1 MALFAMDDHRIVEWP
16 AGAAY
21 VIAATGEPSGA
32 AACFEKG
39 RSAARECR
47 CGGGYVR
54 LEGIPETDEAA
65 LISLAAAL
73 GYERGPGHGELAGK
87 GVFEKLDLLAPSGA
101 VFAAGCALEASRRC
115 AVVLRGGLEMAA
127 VLLIADRIA
136 GRDGLPMDPR
146 RILFVT
152 TPQIAEAYGGVM
164 ARLFEGMDFSP
175 RLCYET
181 EA

>member
-16 AGAAY
+16 AGTAY
-21 VIAATGEPSGA
+21 VMETPREPSGA
-32 AACFEKG
+32 AASFEEG
-39 RSAARECR
+39 RSAARKCR
-47 CGGGYVR
+47 CGGGYVL
-54 LEGIPETDEAA
+54 LEGAPETDEAA

-73 GYERGPGHGELAGK
+73 GYERGPEHGTPAGK
-87 GVFEKLDLLAPSGA
+87 GVFETLDLLAPPGT

-115 AVVLRGGLEMAA
+115 AVVLRGSLEMAA
-127 VLLIADRIA
+127 ALLIADRIA

-152 TPQIAEAYGGVM
+152 TPQIAETYGGVM
-164 ARLFEGMDFSP
+164 ARLFDGMDFSP
-175 RLCYET
+175 RLCCET

>member
-16 AGAAY
+16 AGVAY
-21 VIAATGEPSGA
+21 AIETPRESSGA
-32 AACFEKG
+32 AACFEVG
-39 RSAARECR
+39 RFAARKCR

-54 LEGIPETDEAA
+54 LESLPETDADA
-65 LISLAAAL
+65 LTSLAVAL
-73 GYERGPGHGELAGK
+73 GYARGDANPAWAGK
-87 GVFEKLDLLAPSGA
+87 SVFEKLDMLAPPGA
-101 VFAAGCALEASRRC
+101 VFTAGCALEASRRC

-127 VLLIADRIA
+127 ALLIADRIA

-152 TPQIAEAYGGVM
+152 TRQIAETYGGVM
-164 ARLFEGMDFSP
+164 ARLFDGMDFSP